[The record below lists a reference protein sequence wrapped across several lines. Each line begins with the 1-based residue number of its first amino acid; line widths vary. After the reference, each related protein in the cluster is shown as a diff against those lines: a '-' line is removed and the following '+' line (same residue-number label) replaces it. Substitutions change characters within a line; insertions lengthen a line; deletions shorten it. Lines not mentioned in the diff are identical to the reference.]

1 VSPVSADFYVIARE
15 RGAENPSIPTWA
27 NRSPNPALLDDGP
40 AERVIRQDIAEVPG
54 AFLLL
59 NLLNADECAR
69 LVALTEALGY
79 LEDAAVSLPRAIRH
93 NHSTTW
99 VTDDAT
105 TDLLWRR
112 CHNCFHRDDD
122 IAGIF
127 ADKKAVGLN
136 ARFRF
141 YRYAEGD
148 YFATHTDGSWP
159 GSRVID
165 GELVHNAYD
174 DRWSQLSFLLFLSAD
189 FVGGATRFYV
199 DPDNPMQPA
208 RDPHSASSFDV
219 RTPLGGAL
227 CFPHGV
233 HPLHCLHASEPISAG
248 VKYIIRTDVL
258 FEL

>member
-1 VSPVSADFYVIARE
+1 MNPVSADFYVIARE

-27 NRSPNPALLDDGP
+27 NRSANPALLDDTPVAG
-40 AERVIRQDIAEVPG
+40 VIRQDIPEVPG
-54 AFLLL
+54 AFQLL

-69 LVALTEALGY
+69 LVALTETLGY
-79 LEDAAVSLPRAIRH
+79 LEDAAVSLPRAVRH
-93 NHSTTW
+93 NHSATW

-112 CHNCFHRDDD
+112 CHSCFHREDDF
-122 IAGIF
+122 AGIF

-165 GELVHNAYD
+165 GELVHNAYH

-199 DPDNPMQPA
+199 DPDDPMQPA
-208 RDPHSASSFDV
+208 RDSRSASSFDV

-227 CFPHGV
+227 CFPHGE
-233 HPLHCLHASEPISAG
+233 HPQHCLHASEPISAG
-248 VKYIIRTDVL
+248 VKYIIRSDVL

>member
-1 VSPVSADFYVIARE
+1 VNPVSADFYIIARE
-15 RGAENPSIPTWA
+15 RGAENPAIPTWA
-27 NRSPNPALLDDGP
+27 NRSANPALLDDGP

-54 AFLLL
+54 AFQLL

-69 LVALTEALGY
+69 LVALTESLGY

-93 NHSTTW
+93 NHSATW
-99 VTDDAT
+99 VADDVT
-105 TDLLWRR
+105 IDLLWQR
-112 CHNCFHRDDD
+112 CIDCFHRQDDF
-122 IAGIF
+122 AGRF
-127 ADKKAVGLN
+127 ADKQALGLN

-189 FVGGATRFYV
+189 FEGGATRFYV
-199 DPDNPMQPA
+199 DPDDPKQPA
-208 RDPHSASSFDV
+208 RDAHSASSFDV

-233 HPLHCLHASEPISAG
+233 HPLHCMHASQPISAG
-248 VKYIIRTDVL
+248 VKYIIRSDVL